1 MAVIIL
7 LPGMIDLHAHLLPG
21 IDDGPASLEESIE
34 MARVAA
40 AAGTSTMAATPHIDR
55 GFQIDGRTVAPAAD
69 QVQAALRQ
77 AAVDLT
83 VVPGGELALD
93 RAGDV
98 DDDELAAVRLGGGPY
113 LLAECPLTPHGGP
126 IEGQIGALQLR
137 GFKILLAHPE
147 RSPALQRDPGR
158 LRDLVENEAL
168 CSVTAGAFT
177 GQFGRPAKTM
187 ALAMLREGL
196 VHSID
201 SDAHDPYRRPPGLT
215 AGLAAA
221 GLDQPA
227 AEALRA
233 YLTEGAPAAILA
245 GEPLPGRPPALAP
258 KRRLLGLRRAW

>member
-1 MAVIIL
+1 
-7 LPGMIDLHAHLLPG
+7 MIDLHAHLLPG
-21 IDDGPASLEESIE
+21 IDDGPASIEESIE

-40 AAGTSTMAATPHIDR
+40 AAGTRMMAATPHIDR
-55 GFQIDGRTVAPAAD
+55 GFLVDARGVRPLAAEI
-69 QVQAALRQ
+69 QAALRAQ
-77 AAVDLT
+77 GVDLT

-93 RAGDV
+93 RAGDL
-98 DDDELAAVRLGGGPY
+98 DDDDLAAIRLGGGPY

-147 RSPALQRDPGR
+147 RCPALQRDPGR
-158 LRDLVENEAL
+158 LRDLVENDAL

-177 GQFGRPAKTM
+177 GQFGRPAKAT

-196 VHSID
+196 IHSID
-201 SDAHDPYRRPPGLT
+201 SDAHDPYRRAPDLT

-227 AEALRA
+227 AEPLRA
-233 YLTEGAPAAILA
+233 YLTEDAPAAILA
-245 GEPLPGRPPALAP
+245 GEPLPGRPPAPAP